1 MNIQQ
6 LASKGRVRTLEGRV
20 LTPEDLESV
29 SVFSEATLRGRLRIG
44 GPLHIGKARVGY
56 GVNLYRGV
64 YVDDLATI
72 EDKVEIGSDST
83 ILRGSVI
90 GRMTVLRPRVVIG
103 RNVHI
108 PAEAQIGADM
118 IIPSSQTIMV
128 LGRLGMS
135 RRMMTVHGA
144 QGGPRFSAGCQ
155 YSDTWPVI
163 EDRIKHAIGTTL
175 ESAAH
180 YQHYLGVLK
189 CIGDEVQD
197 YWNSQTELIGQ
208 LVEEVES
215 LRHKSPIPQIV
226 W

>member
-6 LASKGRVRTLEGRV
+6 LASRGRVRTLEGRV
-20 LTPEDLESV
+20 LTPEDLENV
-29 SVFSEATLRGRLRIG
+29 YVFSEATLRGRLRID

-64 YVDDLATI
+64 YVDDLATV

-83 ILRGSVI
+83 ILRGSLI
-90 GRMTVLRPRVVIG
+90 GRMTILRPRVLIG
-103 RNVHI
+103 RSVHI

-155 YSDTWPVI
+155 YSDTWLVI
-163 EDRIKHAIGTTL
+163 EDRIKHAIGTTS

-208 LVEEVES
+208 LVEEVEL
-215 LRHKSPIPQIV
+215 LRHNSPISQIV